1 MDRQDAPLQLKIALA
16 QRGHLLNVMNIRL
29 VVGLI
34 LAVIVISLNVSD
46 NVASWGMLAWLLF
59 TFYPASKLA
68 A

>member
-46 NVASWGMLAWLLF
+46 NVASWGMLA
-59 TFYPASKLA
+59 
-68 A
+68 